1 MRQPLL
7 LAFAASI
14 ALTAT
19 SSSVSNAQVRPNL
32 QRVPSYLVTKLI
44 YRTGWSIPG
53 KWTYRSWVD
62 SPNVMING
70 DPNTALSLLFGE
82 GVMTLS
88 SPAAG
93 KVAGTFDMGGGYVLD
108 LTGTTTA
115 GGTGQTFIHMA
126 GLGRA
131 GTPTAGWEYDYD
143 GITTER
149 WPKGVAQIPAFTGSV
164 FRAKPHDGNPA
175 GLVASFI
182 AVKKP

>member
-1 MRQPLL
+1 MKQPIL
-7 LAFAASI
+7 LAVAASI
-14 ALTAT
+14 VLAA
-19 SSSVSNAQVRPNL
+19 SSNSVSNAQSRPNAA
-32 QRVPSYLVTKLI
+32 RVPSYLATKLI

-53 KWTYRSWVD
+53 KWVYRSWVD
-62 SPNVMING
+62 RPDVLING
-70 DPNTALSLLFGE
+70 DANTALSLLFGE
-82 GVMTLS
+82 GTMTLS
-88 SPAAG
+88 IPSAG

-108 LTGTTTA
+108 LIGTITA
-115 GGTGQTFIHMA
+115 AGTGQTAIHMA

-149 WPKGVAQIPAFTGSV
+149 WPKGVAQVPAFTGSV

-175 GLVASFI
+175 GFVASFI